1 MSAQKETAP
10 LTAGPAQ
17 KSAEDTTDPP
27 KASDLEVHPVAAA
40 FPMLADDELQA
51 LAGDIAANGLRQPI
65 VIQGGVLI
73 DGRNRLRACEL
84 AGVEPTTLELAAD
97 VDPVA
102 FILSANLAR
111 RHMSKGQQALALARV
126 EIAAG
131 GWDHGH
137 KSELS
142 SDFGISTRYMAMART
157 VIDRDLVVGRHAYYA
172 DAIAQGDL
180 SLRKAY
186 DLIVIDQSR
195 AFDPAYVFEVAERTF
210 DQIKWAIFLVPE
222 AAPEPPTFRFGREP
236 SAYGRF
242 DPSSREPIKGRE
254 LPELEASIKNGLKSI
269 GDLIVEKA
277 LMVKSAQEQ
286 NAGDPTVVPQLVDAI
301 ASFNDIAAHMV
312 TNAKVA

>member
-1 MSAQKETAP
+1 MSAKKETAP

-84 AGVEPTTLELAAD
+84 AGVEPTAVELAAD

-222 AAPEPPTFRFGREP
+222 AAPEPPT
-236 SAYGRF
+236 
-242 DPSSREPIKGRE
+242 SREPIKGRE

-286 NAGDPTVVPQLVDAI
+286 NAGDPTMVPQLVDAI

-312 TNAKVA
+312 ANAKVA